1 MTDFVIPTTTAYDD
15 TNWRLAW
22 QLAAP
27 VVVAARRLTLAE
39 AEGNEALIEDAH
51 SQLLRSLTD
60 YFAGGPVGES
70 PIEAARR
77 HLQEWQEGEA

>member
-1 MTDFVIPTTTAYDD
+1 MREIVTQTTASGDVD
-15 TNWRLAW
+15 WRRAWELAV
-22 QLAAP
+22 P
-27 VVVAARRLTLAE
+27 VVVAAKRFTLAE

-51 SQLLRSLTD
+51 LQLLRALTN

-77 HLQEWQEGEA
+77 HIESRFHGGS